1 MSKKNLSSVTASV
14 IDSYGNT
21 ARNVISV
28 YRVGGERV
36 IDFVDQRFEAVVHT
50 GTARLGAGLRS
61 NLIGTQQR
69 LSGYYSQS
77 LHYGS
82 DRAESVVDA
91 AVDLAHKGA
100 RRIAA
105 NAERFDQATGLG
117 ALEAIHRVA
126 LPAATAVSQFAQRIE
141 RGSSRLAQRVSRQPA
156 LARGVAKQ
164 AKQAKAAARQATTAK
179 HAAAKR
185 AGKASTQA
193 AAKAAAA
200 RKTVARQATAVAR
213 QAKAAMAEAAAA

>member
-14 IDSYGNT
+14 IDSYGHT

-28 YRVGGERV
+28 YRVGGARV
-36 IDFVDQRFEAVVHT
+36 IDFVDQRFEAVVNTT
-50 GTARLGAGLRS
+50 GTAGLGEGLRS

-69 LSGYYSQS
+69 LSGYTTKS

-82 DRAESVVDA
+82 DRAASVVDA
-91 AVDLAHKGA
+91 AVDLAHRGA

-156 LARGVAKQ
+156 VVRGAAR
-164 AKQAKAAARQATTAK
+164 QAKAAARQARTVK
-179 HAAAKR
+179 HAAAQR

-193 AAKAAAA
+193 ATRAAAA
-200 RKTVARQATAVAR
+200 KKTAVRKATAVVR
-213 QAKAAMAEAAAA
+213 KAKAEMTEAAAA